1 MKSTRRARRRGRAPL
16 PEGERKDRLIQTRV
30 DEDLDE
36 VLRDA
41 AKKQRLTVS
50 QLIRNVLEDTFQ
62 LVEDVVVDAQ
72 TIGAVVKRDALRV
85 AAAARG
91 EARDPLE
98 GVDAWQEVVLG
109 RDQTC
114 ARCRKPLA
122 RGESALMGVTADP
135 TQPRPWLCPACG
147 ETLRAP
153 ARAADRG
160 S

>member
-1 MKSTRRARRRGRAPL
+1 MKSTRRPRRRGRAPL
-16 PEGERKDRLIQTRV
+16 PDSERKARLIQTRV
-30 DEDLDE
+30 DEDLDD

-50 QLIRNVLEDTFQ
+50 QLIRNVLEDTFK

-72 TIGAVVKRDALRV
+72 SLGATVKRDAQRI

-91 EARDPLE
+91 DVRDPLD

-109 RDQTC
+109 RDQRC
-114 ARCRKPLA
+114 ARCGRPLS
-122 RGESALMGVTADP
+122 RGETALMGVTEDP
-135 TQPRPWLCPACG
+135 TAPRPWLCQACAKKLRPAKPG
-147 ETLRAP
+147 P
-153 ARAADRG
+153 G

>member
-1 MKSTRRARRRGRAPL
+1 MKSTRRPRRRGRAPL

-30 DEDLDE
+30 DEDLDD
-36 VLRDA
+36 VLRA
-41 AKKQRLTVS
+41 AARKQRLSVS

-72 TIGAVVKRDALRV
+72 TIGAAVKRDARRV

-91 EARDPLE
+91 EMPDPLE

-109 RDQTC
+109 RPQAC
-114 ARCRKPLA
+114 ARCGTALA
-122 RGESALMGVTADP
+122 AGATAMMGVTADP
-135 TQPRPWLCPACG
+135 TRPRPWLCQACAK
-147 ETLRAP
+147 TLP
-153 ARAADRG
+153 GPDRE

>member
-1 MKSTRRARRRGRAPL
+1 VKSPRRPRRRGRTPL
-16 PEGERKDRLIQTRV
+16 PEGERKARLIQTRV
-30 DEDLDE
+30 DEDLDD

-50 QLIRNVLEDTFQ
+50 QLIRNVLEDTFK

-72 TIGAVVKRDALRV
+72 TLGATVKRDAQRV

-91 EARDPLE
+91 EVRDPLE

-109 RDQTC
+109 REQTC
-114 ARCRKPLA
+114 ARCRATLG
-122 RGESALMGVTADP
+122 RGATAMMGVTADP
-135 TQPRPWLCPACG
+135 TAKRPWLCQACAKK
-147 ETLRAP
+147 LRASG
-153 ARAADRG
+153 RG